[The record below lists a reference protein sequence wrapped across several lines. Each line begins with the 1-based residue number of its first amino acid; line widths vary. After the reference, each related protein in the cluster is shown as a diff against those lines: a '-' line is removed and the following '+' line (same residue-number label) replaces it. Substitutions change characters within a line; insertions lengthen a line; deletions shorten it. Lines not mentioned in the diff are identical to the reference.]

1 MNANHRAASPESGY
15 ALRGSVVDDDGE
27 TLSASQLGQAC
38 RVSLQQLEVWVV
50 EGVLQPSG
58 GAALGEWRFGGTALR
73 RIRVAERLQRELE
86 LTPPGVAVALDLLDR
101 IAALEA
107 RLRRAGLGEGR

>member
-1 MNANHRAASPESGY
+1 MNATHRTSTPQSSL
-15 ALRGSVVDDDGE
+15 ALRGSIVDDEGE
-27 TLSASQLGQAC
+27 TLSASQIGQAC
-38 RVSLQQLEVWVV
+38 RVSMQQLEVWVF

-58 GAALGEWRFGGTALR
+58 GATAGEWRFGGTALR

-86 LTPPGVAVALDLLDR
+86 LTPPAVAVALDLLDR